1 MAEHEPAA
9 GVLEIDSY
17 YRDLSHLSFGERE
30 RWNFDHPDAI
40 DWELLAAHLEAL
52 GQGRAVERPVY
63 DFATHTRRPVA
74 SAFGGKRV
82 VVLEGIL
89 ALHPESLRRLYDLA
103 VFVEAPGAL
112 RSVRRIERDV
122 AERGRTEESVRRQ
135 LAETVC

>member
-1 MAEHEPAA
+1 MDGMAERVAIIGIGGGSGSGKSTLARAVAEHEPAA

-17 YRDLSHLSFGERE
+17 YRDLSHLSFAERE

-74 SAFGGKRV
+74 SVK
-82 VVLEGIL
+82 E
-89 ALHPESLRRLYDLA
+89 
-103 VFVEAPGAL
+103 
-112 RSVRRIERDV
+112 
-122 AERGRTEESVRRQ
+122 
-135 LAETVC
+135 